1 MNQSRPPRT
10 RFIHWSGT
18 VHGEW
23 RIKPQQIDVSTRKN
37 PHTVSAGYSDAHIF
51 HRANPP
57 FDGRSSS
64 EPGSRHFAPD
74 RACLSAPGSQLTYET
89 SARPQRRHKVLR
101 RLGFV
106 VATVALVS
114 IPIGPQFWSGLQEHI
129 DWLGQLQGKL
139 IEDDRASKQPS
150 SN

>member
-1 MNQSRPPRT
+1 MHISFAART
-10 RFIHWSGT
+10 LL
-18 VHGEW
+18 
-23 RIKPQQIDVSTRKN
+23 
-37 PHTVSAGYSDAHIF
+37 
-51 HRANPP
+51 

-64 EPGSRHFAPD
+64 EPGSRHFAHD
-74 RACLSAPGSQLTYET
+74 RARLSAPESQMTYET
-89 SARPQRRHKVLR
+89 SARPQRRHKMVW

-129 DWLGQLQGKL
+129 DGIRQLQGKL
-139 IEDDRASKQPS
+139 LKDDRASKQPP